1 MRRYAIGLGCEMHHA
16 SALVYTDDLDASA
29 DGTCEPIG
37 ISCRICEQRN
47 CHQRSVPSLERDLQ
61 VNSNKLSILPY
72 QIN

>member
-1 MRRYAIGLGCEMHHA
+1 MRRYAIGLGCEMRHA
-16 SALVYTDDLDASA
+16 GALVYTDDLDTSA
-29 DGTCEPIG
+29 DGTCKPIG

-61 VNSNKLSILPY
+61 VNLNKRSILPY